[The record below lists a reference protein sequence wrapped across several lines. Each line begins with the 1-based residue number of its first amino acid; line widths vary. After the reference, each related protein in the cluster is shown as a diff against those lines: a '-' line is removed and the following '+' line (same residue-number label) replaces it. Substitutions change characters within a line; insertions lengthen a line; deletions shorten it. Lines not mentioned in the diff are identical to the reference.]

1 MFEFNI
7 RNMLS
12 NSSKYALK
20 AVLFLALHTDE
31 NNKMMVMD
39 ISERINVPK
48 AYLAKLL
55 QELSKRKIIS
65 STRGPKGGFY
75 INPSS
80 KNQSLMQIIEVF
92 DGKKKVE
99 SCVLGLED
107 CNEHKPCP
115 IHNIIS
121 PSRSKMIALLES
133 KTINDLARDLEL
145 NKVFLPS

>member
-1 MFEFNI
+1 
-7 RNMLS
+7 MLS

-31 NNKMMVMD
+31 NNKLMVKE

-48 AYLAKLL
+48 AYIAKLL

-75 INPSS
+75 IDEAD
-80 KNQSLMQIIEVF
+80 KNEPIIKIIEVI
-92 DGKKKVE
+92 DSKKRIE

-107 CNEHKPCP
+107 CNEHKPCSL
-115 IHNIIS
+115 HAIIS
-121 PSRSKMIALLES
+121 PSRLKMIELLES
-133 KTINDLARDLEL
+133 KTINDLAKDLEL
-145 NKVFLPS
+145 NKTFLPV

>member
-1 MFEFNI
+1 MF
-7 RNMLS
+7 S

-20 AVLFLALHTDE
+20 AVLYLAVHTDE
-31 NNKMMVMD
+31 NTKMMVKD

-65 STRGPKGGFY
+65 STKGPKGGFY
-75 INPSS
+75 INPSN
-80 KNQSLMQIIEVF
+80 KNQTLMQIIEVI
-92 DGKKKVE
+92 DGKKKME

-107 CNEHKPCP
+107 CNEQKPCP
-115 IHNIIS
+115 IHRLIS

-133 KTINDLARDLEL
+133 KTINDLAMDLEL
-145 NKVFLPS
+145 NKAFLPV

>member
-1 MFEFNI
+1 MF
-7 RNMLS
+7 S

-20 AVLFLALHTDE
+20 AVLYLAVHTDE
-31 NNKMMVMD
+31 NTKMMVKD

-75 INPSS
+75 INPSN
-80 KNQSLMQIIEVF
+80 KNQTLMQIIEVI
-92 DGKKKVE
+92 DGKKKME
-99 SCVLGLED
+99 SCVLGLEN
-107 CNEHKPCP
+107 CNEQKPCP
-115 IHNIIS
+115 IHRLIS

-133 KTINDLARDLEL
+133 KTINDLATDLEL
-145 NKVFLPS
+145 NKVYLPV

>member
-1 MFEFNI
+1 MF
-7 RNMLS
+7 S

-20 AVLFLALHTDE
+20 AVLYLAVHTDE
-31 NNKMMVMD
+31 NTKMMVKD

-75 INPSS
+75 INPSN
-80 KNQSLMQIIEVF
+80 KNQTLMQIIEVI
-92 DGKKKVE
+92 DGKKKME

-107 CNEHKPCP
+107 CNEQKPCP
-115 IHNIIS
+115 IHRLIS

-133 KTINDLARDLEL
+133 KTINDLATDLEL
-145 NKVFLPS
+145 NKVFLPV

>member
-1 MFEFNI
+1 MF
-7 RNMLS
+7 S

-20 AVLFLALHTDE
+20 AVLYLAVHTDE
-31 NNKMMVMD
+31 NTKMMVKD

-75 INPSS
+75 INPSN
-80 KNQSLMQIIEVF
+80 KNQTLMQIIEVI
-92 DGKKKVE
+92 DGKKKME

-107 CNEHKPCP
+107 CNEQKPCP
-115 IHNIIS
+115 IHRLIS

-133 KTINDLARDLEL
+133 KTINDLATDLEL
-145 NKVFLPS
+145 NKVYLPV